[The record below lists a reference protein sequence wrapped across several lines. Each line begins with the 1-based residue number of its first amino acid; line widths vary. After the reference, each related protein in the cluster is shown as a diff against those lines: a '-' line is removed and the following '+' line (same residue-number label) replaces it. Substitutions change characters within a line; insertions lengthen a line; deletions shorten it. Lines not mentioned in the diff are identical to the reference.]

1 MSNANPNFQLMAKPS
16 GSVCNI
22 DCTYCFYLEKS
33 KLYPNRKN
41 QWRMNDEVL
50 DQYIRTNIEQ
60 QPTDV
65 IDFIWQ
71 GGEPT
76 LLGLGFYKKAVAL
89 QQKYAGKKRIN
100 NSFQTN
106 ALNLDDDW
114 CQFFKQHNF
123 LLGVSIDGDQSC
135 NDQYR

>member
-76 LLGLGFYKKAVAL
+76 LLGLGFYK
-89 QQKYAGKKRIN
+89 
-100 NSFQTN
+100 
-106 ALNLDDDW
+106 
-114 CQFFKQHNF
+114 
-123 LLGVSIDGDQSC
+123 SC
-135 NDQYR
+135 CTSAKICR

>member
-1 MSNANPNFQLMAKPS
+1 MNNANLNFQLMAKPS

-33 KLYPNRKN
+33 KLYPDRKN

-50 DQYIRTNIEQ
+50 EQYIRTNIEQ
-60 QPTDV
+60 QPADV

-76 LLGLGFYKKAVAL
+76 LLGLGFYKKPLCFRKNMRV
-89 QQKYAGKKRIN
+89 R
-100 NSFQTN
+100 
-106 ALNLDDDW
+106 
-114 CQFFKQHNF
+114 
-123 LLGVSIDGDQSC
+123 
-135 NDQYR
+135 R

>member
-1 MSNANPNFQLMAKPS
+1 MNNANLNFQLMAKPS

-33 KLYPNRKN
+33 KLYPDRKN

-50 DQYIRTNIEQ
+50 EQYIRTNIEQ
-60 QPTDV
+60 QPADV

-76 LLGLGFYKKAVAL
+76 LLGLGFYKKAVMH
-89 QQKYAGKKRIN
+89 QKKYAGKKIIN

-106 ALNLDDDW
+106 GLNLDDDW
-114 CQFFKQHNF
+114 CQFFKQYNF
-123 LLGVSIDGDQSC
+123 LLGFLLMAISLVTINID
-135 NDQYR
+135 